1 MPRDTVVDSPSIE
14 VMYVAG
20 DRREPIPIQAPK
32 VMSQLEASLP
42 SIRGRKFY
50 GVVHDGEYRACVA
63 IRPEID
69 TTDETTDD
77 TTGDTTS
84 LPHPRFT
91 VPGGRYVHRRLPDW
105 DNKTEIIGRVV
116 DELAARPD
124 YDSSRPVIEF
134 YRSHTELVIRVPVR

>member
-1 MPRDTVVDSPSIE
+1 MPRDTVVESPSIE

-20 DRREPIPIQAPK
+20 DRRESIPAQASKAMP
-32 VMSQLEASLP
+32 QLEASL
-42 SIRGRKFY
+42 SSLRGRKIY

-63 IRPEID
+63 IRSG
-69 TTDETTDD
+69 DD
-77 TTGDTTS
+77 ITS

-105 DNKTEIIGRVV
+105 GNKTHIISQVV
-116 DELAARPD
+116 DELTARPD
-124 YDSSRPVIEF
+124 HDSSRPVIEF

>member
-14 VMYVAG
+14 VMYLAG
-20 DRREPIPIQAPK
+20 DRQEPIPVQASK
-32 VMSQLEASLP
+32 VMPQLEASFP

-50 GVVHDGEYRACVA
+50 GVVHKGEYRACVA
-63 IRPEID
+63 IRPED
-69 TTDETTDD
+69 HSNEN
-77 TTGDTTS
+77 TTS

-91 VPGGRYVHRRLPDW
+91 VPGGRYVHRRLLDW
-105 DNKTEIIGRVV
+105 DNKTEIIGGVI
-116 DELAARPD
+116 DELTARPD